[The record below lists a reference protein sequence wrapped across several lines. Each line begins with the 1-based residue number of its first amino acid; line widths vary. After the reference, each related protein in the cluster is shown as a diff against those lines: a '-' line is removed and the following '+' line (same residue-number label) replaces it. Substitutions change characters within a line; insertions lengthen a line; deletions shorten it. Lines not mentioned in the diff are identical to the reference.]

1 MTTLEGS
8 DVKTR
13 LELAVLVE
21 EMCSDSSDSVR
32 SSALKLAKSLRLDQ
46 DPDKEDVCLVLL
58 FLLNRE
64 RSTRSLSAKKKTS
77 SPKPSPPV
85 DSSHPRSAF
94 AERIR
99 EKTQEDSES
108 EDEAAKE
115 LRRKLG
121 LPSSDQRGRRGF

>member
-64 RSTRSLSAKKKTS
+64 RSTRSLSAKKKAS
-77 SPKPSPPV
+77 SPKSSPV